1 MNIALYIKNIEI
13 IYFDSFRVGHVH
25 KNIKAN
31 IFRIQAN
38 NLIMCGYFSI
48 GFSDFMVAGKT
59 LFDYTSLFSLMIL
72 KKSDNITLSYFNK
85 RINSIPLKQLIHI
98 LVWVIKQNVD

>member
-25 KNIKAN
+25 KNMKAN

-38 NLIMCGYFSI
+38 NLIMRGYFSI

-98 LVWVIKQNVD
+98 LV

>member
-59 LFDYTSLFSLMIL
+59 LFDYTSLFSLMI
-72 KKSDNITLSYFNK
+72 NITLSYFNK